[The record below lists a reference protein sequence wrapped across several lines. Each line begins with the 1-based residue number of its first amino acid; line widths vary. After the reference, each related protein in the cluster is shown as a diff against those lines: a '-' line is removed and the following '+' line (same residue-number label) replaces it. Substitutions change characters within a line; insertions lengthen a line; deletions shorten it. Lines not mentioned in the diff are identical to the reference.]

1 MRAIPS
7 AKHFYLVWIFMI
19 FIFALMG
26 LPGFSQYASLCFQL
40 VSVLGSQQIFRD
52 MNIISVGRISIILP
66 MSNKIS

>member
-7 AKHFYLVWIFMI
+7 AKHFYFIWIFMI
-19 FIFALMG
+19 FIFALMV
-26 LPGFSQYASLCFQL
+26 LLGFSQYASPYFQL
-40 VSVLGSQQIFRD
+40 VSVSGSQQIFRD